1 MAYYAELFGILI
13 CIRCISSLGFIIFRK
28 TEDSFSKILE
38 IHLGV
43 WILTSVLNALGGLEG
58 STMERWNQLTMVLI
72 YHIAAKILVQ
82 QIIIMFWDLIAFK
95 FGSNQKWIHKISGG
109 LGAIILLSLL
119 TVYVAML

>member
-13 CIRCISSLGFIIFRK
+13 CIRCISSLSFIIFRK

-43 WILTSVLNALGGLEG
+43 WVLTSVLNALGRLEG
-58 STMERWNQLTMVLI
+58 STMERWNQLTLVMI
-72 YHIAAKILVQ
+72 YHIAAKILVL

-95 FGSNQKWIHKISGG
+95 FGFNQIYLVKIKFGPSPIRAPTYQIKYG
-109 LGAIILLSLL
+109 
-119 TVYVAML
+119 